1 MYVENHTILSG
12 GELLN
17 AYLIGAISA
26 ALFVLLLLSGFF
38 SAAETA
44 FTGFSQIKMKSL
56 AKSKKSARMVL
67 ELNKNYGDV
76 LTALLIGNNL
86 VNILATSLA
95 TILFTA
101 CFKEGGIT
109 ISTVVMTLLVLVFGE
124 VTPKT
129 IAKERPEEFAMLA
142 CRAIKVCLVLF
153 SPLCRL
159 FGLWKKL
166 LGRVFRFNRRR
177 PTMTGEEFSI
187 IVSDIADEGVL
198 HRSEEELIK
207 NALRYSDMTVGSV
220 MITAK
225 NITCIEKTDSMDN
238 ILKVFEEYNY
248 SRVPVTDGGLQ
259 SVIGILYRVD
269 FYEMRLSGRADILP
283 ILKPVFKCKP
293 SDKLPQ
299 LLKLM
304 QGTRRHLAIVVDG
317 LRVLGL
323 ITVEDIVE
331 QLVGEIQDR
340 YDSVPERGVFNI
352 HDDGDM

>member
-1 MYVENHTILSG
+1 MNV
-12 GELLN
+12 
-17 AYLIGAISA
+17 YLITAIVA
-26 ALFVLLLLSGFF
+26 ALLVLLLLSGFF

-44 FTGFSQIKMKSL
+44 FTGFSQIKMKAL
-56 AKSKKSARMVL
+56 AKYQKGARRVL
-67 ELNKNYGDV
+67 EINKNYGDV
-76 LTALLIGNNL
+76 LTVLLIGNNL

-101 CFKEGGIT
+101 YMGEGGIT
-109 ISTVVMTLLVLVFGE
+109 LSTVVMTLLVLVFGE

-129 IAKERPEEFAMLA
+129 IAKERPEEFAIFSS
-142 CRAIKVCLVLF
+142 RAIKVCLVLF
-153 SPLCRL
+153 FPLCRL

-166 LGRVFRFNRRR
+166 LGRLFHFNRRR
-177 PTMTGEEFSI
+177 PSMTGEEFSLM
-187 IVSDIADEGVL
+187 VSNIADEGVL

-207 NALRYSDMTVGSV
+207 NALRYADMTVSSV
-220 MITAK
+220 MIPAK
-225 NITCIEKTDSMDN
+225 SMTCIEKTDKMGD
-238 ILKVFEEYNY
+238 ILKVFEESNY

-269 FYEMRLSGRADILP
+269 FYEMRLSGRADILSV
-283 ILKPVFKCKP
+283 LKPVFRCKP

-304 QGTRRHLAIVVDG
+304 QGTRRHLAIVADG
-317 LRVLGL
+317 SRVLGL

-340 YDSVPERGVFNI
+340 YDSVPERRQVYVDVDI
-352 HDDGDM
+352 